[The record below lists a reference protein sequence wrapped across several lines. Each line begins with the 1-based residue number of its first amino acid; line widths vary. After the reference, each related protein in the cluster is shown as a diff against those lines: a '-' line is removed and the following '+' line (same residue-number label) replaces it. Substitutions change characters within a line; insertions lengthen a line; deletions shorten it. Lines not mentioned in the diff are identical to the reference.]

1 MAQNWVHDVDFR
13 LYVKQ
18 AYNKTYQLTT
28 LHSIDATLVTNAGV
42 NQMRVLLHDPGQRL
56 RNLTDAQGR
65 LHPMQAIQLQLK
77 NRHQQWGVAWT
88 GYIDAVHYI
97 FDVQQGDIC
106 QIMCTGPVK
115 LWEIT
120 NTTPK
125 SAYDLAFAY
134 VRNAAS
140 SRILSYS
147 CAAVGYPLSNLTID
161 PVVDSGT
168 GFNNMITDVL
178 SNPQA
183 QQWSSIIQALQSN
196 AGIEW
201 FFDENGKSYWRQVG
215 FLRVPAHG
223 YRPVLEED
231 VISSDLAEA
240 DVGVVTKVSV
250 RFNVAGAPYM
260 ATGNLDG
267 PGNVVAQAPLTM
279 IEHLHQRETVEYI
292 PWLRSGSD
300 GVPTATFLANF
311 LLQQFAA
318 NVITGSVTI
327 PADPMFRVGTVCEV
341 PSLRGDSS
349 TMLFYISSIAYALQW
364 NGSWTMTLGLT
375 YGHAKGQ
382 NFPYGEAAAYPTWTA
397 ADAAAYAKNSPSSYA
412 VLPTDPNN
420 PAKIV
425 TVFQIKQVQGTP
437 AGKVYVDPGYLP
449 PGAVI
454 SLSQADGAPVGAQG
468 YTVVK
473 GATSTTPVLQVA
485 PAAGLPATAYV
496 TVVSA
501 QGSVDTTAG
510 GSSSTNNAA
519 PNRTTINGTG
529 SGTPVAPATPVPAI
543 PGRSA
548 PVGGGSFA
556 RQVLLYAQTLADK
569 PGENKYVGAYAGP
582 SRYDCSGLVAWCFNA
597 KGMDKLIFLNYRAD
611 GSNAD
616 VGPEGV
622 YNFFANAHGGVV
634 LNDITQVQPGDL
646 VFVHTAAAA
655 SVGIQ
660 QGFLHVGWA
669 AGGGLTY
676 GANHGPPGVGLY
688 TLSIA
693 EFHSGW
699 GTTKSGVYL
708 DGPINTAISMA
719 GVTLAS
725 CLA

>member
-1 MAQNWVHDVDFR
+1 MAQNWNHDVDFR
-13 LYVKQ
+13 LYVRQ
-18 AYNKTYQLTT
+18 AFGKTFQLTT
-28 LHSIDATLVTNAGV
+28 LHSVDATLVTNAGV

-65 LHPMQAIQLQLK
+65 LHAMQAIQLHLK

-106 QIMCTGPVK
+106 QIMCTGAIK

-120 NTTPK
+120 NTTPQ

-134 VRNAAS
+134 VRNTAS
-140 SRILSYS
+140 SQVLAYS
-147 CAAVGYPLSNLTID
+147 AEAVGYPQSNLIID

-183 QQWSSIIQALQSN
+183 QQWSSVIQALQSN

-201 FFDENGKSYWRQVG
+201 FFDENGRSYWRQVG
-215 FLRVPAHG
+215 YLRVPTHG

-260 ATGNLDG
+260 AGPNDASG

-292 PWLRSGSD
+292 PWLRAGSD

-341 PSLRGDSS
+341 PSLRGDGS
-349 TMLFYISSIAYALQW
+349 TLLFYISSVAYALQW

-382 NFPYGEAAAYPTWTA
+382 NFPYGESATYPTWTA

-412 VLPTDPNN
+412 LLPTDPYN
-420 PAKIV
+420 PAKIT
-425 TVFQIKQVQGTP
+425 TVFQIRQVQGTP
-437 AGKVYVDPGYLP
+437 KGQVLVDPGWLP
-449 PGAVI
+449 AGATI
-454 SLSQADGAPVGAQG
+454 SLALHNGTPVGEQG
-468 YTVVK
+468 YTVAS
-473 GATSTTPVLQVA
+473 GPRNTTPTIQIA
-485 PAAGLPATAYV
+485 PGPGLPTAAYV
-496 TVVSA
+496 TVVNASPTTSSA
-501 QGSVDTTAG
+501 
-510 GSSSTNNAA
+510 SSSAGTSSGYVSS
-519 PNRTTINGTG
+519 PGGRKRGTG
-529 SGTPVAPATPVPAI
+529 HGQSQSGPIVV
-543 PGRSA
+543 PGR
-548 PVGGGSFA
+548 PG
-556 RQVLLYAQTLADK
+556 TLAQRALALAYTVRDA
-569 PGENKYVGAYAGP
+569 PGESHYILGTRGEADANGV
-582 SRYDCSGLVAWCFNA
+582 RHWDCSGLVYWAYCNVV
-597 KGMDKLIFLNYRAD
+597 GGRCDFLPP
-611 GSNAD
+611 S
-616 VGPEGV
+616 GPQ
-622 YNFFANAHGGVV
+622 YYYMQQHGAQKINV
-634 LNDITQVQPGDL
+634 NDAQPGDL
-646 VFVHTAAAA
+646 LFIGPYKH
-655 SVGIQ
+655 I
-660 QGFLHVGWA
+660 GFCWR
-669 AGGGLTY
+669 AGGFASGQTY
-676 GANHGPPGVGLY
+676 GANNSVDGLRIFDIASY
-688 TLSIA
+688 TSEGGEHFDFALDM
-693 EFHSGW
+693 
-699 GTTKSGVYL
+699 SGV
-708 DGPINTAISMA
+708 TATS
-719 GVTLAS
+719 
-725 CLA
+725 